1 MYIADELSFRSS
13 EGDQSGF
20 SEALPSGL
28 ELLYPREREIAEIV
42 YRRGVATAA
51 DVQIELSEDLSNPAI
66 RSMLN
71 RLVNKNILTRVRCG
85 RHGTYVYSAALTQAT
100 AKEMALRQFAKDF
113 YGGSLS
119 ALAMA
124 IGDLFASQPSFRWDQ
139 QIPCRA
145 GRPWRSGRDIGA
157 TTVAGE

>member
-13 EGDQSGF
+13 RIDQSGYV
-20 SEALPSGL
+20 EALPSSL
-28 ELLYPREREIAEIV
+28 ELLYPRERQIAEIV

-51 DVQIELSEDLSNPAI
+51 DVQIELSGDLSNPAI

-85 RHGTYVYSAALTQAT
+85 RHGTYVYSAALTQAS
-100 AKEMALRQFAKDF
+100 AKELALRQFAKDF

-139 QIPCRA
+139 QIPSGVSGPRQD
-145 GRPWRSGRDIGA
+145 GRDIGA
-157 TTVAGE
+157 VTAAGE